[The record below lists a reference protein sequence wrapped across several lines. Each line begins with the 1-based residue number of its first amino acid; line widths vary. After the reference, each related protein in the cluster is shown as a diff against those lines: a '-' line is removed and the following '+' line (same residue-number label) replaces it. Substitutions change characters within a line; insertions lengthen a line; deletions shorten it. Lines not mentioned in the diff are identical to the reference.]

1 MQQFVIIY
9 VDALHRSFNF
19 ARKPDKKYQL
29 HSIILQNTNRKA
41 GQERS
46 QIWLQSWK
54 KGKKLRL
61 YQPQVFSF
69 SPSSDQLLFF
79 TDGLPSFP
87 LLSITFSRLSKVA
100 PKQFVNFHSNPILSV
115 WSFSFLGPCV
125 YIKEEEEM
133 KRSQALFTLICF
145 PLFAF
150 LLATDCLL
158 FDFCT
163 FLLTT

>member
-61 YQPQVFSF
+61 YQSQVFSF

-100 PKQFVNFHSNPILSV
+100 PKQFVSFHPCGV
-115 WSFSFLGPCV
+115 FRCSFVRDPVCISKM
-125 YIKEEEEM
+125 YQM